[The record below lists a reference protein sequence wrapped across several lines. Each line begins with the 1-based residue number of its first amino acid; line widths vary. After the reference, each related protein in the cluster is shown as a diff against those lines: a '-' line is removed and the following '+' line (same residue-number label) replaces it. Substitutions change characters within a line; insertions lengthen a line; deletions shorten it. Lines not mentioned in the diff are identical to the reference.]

1 MRTPQT
7 SAPPGKLIMDAEHKE
22 QSEKASSVHSDESLG
37 KPKSWPQRQVA
48 RVTYFLTRWGVETNG
63 YSSNFLSR
71 PHFAARSRSPLGTQ
85 D

>member
-1 MRTPQT
+1 MRTPLP
-7 SAPPGKLIMDAEHKE
+7 SATNPAVMDTDVKE

-37 KPKSWPQRQVA
+37 KPKSWLQRQVA

-63 YSSNFLSR
+63 YPSNFLAATFCSMLTHAR
-71 PHFAARSRSPLGTQ
+71 PLVLQ